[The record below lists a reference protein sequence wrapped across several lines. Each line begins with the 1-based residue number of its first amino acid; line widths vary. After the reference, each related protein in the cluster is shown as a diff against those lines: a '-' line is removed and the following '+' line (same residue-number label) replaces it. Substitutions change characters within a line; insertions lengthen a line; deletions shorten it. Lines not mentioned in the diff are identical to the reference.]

1 MLIPRRLCIAS
12 ALGDADQMLILGAF
26 TLHTKAIYPSPL
38 REEAARRTPRFRE
51 IILNDDDDYEAYR
64 TENHFQTATKKK
76 ITQNSFPLFHFR
88 QDDHLTSSFVCVSS
102 LTLVPEGGGDFPGW
116 QA

>member
-64 TENHFQTATKKK
+64 TENHFQTATKKNNSK
-76 ITQNSFPLFHFR
+76 FVPSLSFPTGRPLN
-88 QDDHLTSSFVCVSS
+88 QLVCLCFVLDISA
-102 LTLVPEGGGDFPGW
+102 GGGW
-116 QA
+116 